1 MAGKEIKTEFILIK
15 KLAINFSSLTA
26 LQISNYVIPLI
37 TFPYLVRVLGPT
49 NFGLANFAFAFLV
62 YFNTVIEFGFNFS
75 STREIAQSKDDRNK
89 INQLFNLTFFSKII
103 LLIPISILYFIL
115 ISLIPFFSQN
125 FLIYTIAYFSIIG
138 NLLLPVWFFQ
148 GIEKMYYITIFNI
161 VFRVIGVV
169 FIFLFVVKEEDL
181 IIYLVITSGV
191 LLLTGV
197 SSVYYILRQK
207 LVDLALPKYES
218 IKQHLREG
226 FNLFSSQYL
235 IMLYTTSNTFIL
247 GLISGSTAVGF
258 FTGADKI
265 RAAVQNVGGIAGQTI
280 FPHISNLFRES
291 KVSTVK
297 FLKKYLIVIGIP
309 AFLFSTFLF
318 LFSEEL
324 ILLILG
330 KQYLNSVQILKWL
343 AFLPFIIF
351 LSNVFGIQ
359 FMLGQGFDSE
369 FRKIIFIGAALNLIL
384 LITLVPLYG
393 AEGTAAS
400 MLCTEIVITL
410 LTFFFFI
417 RNKNEI

>member
-1 MAGKEIKTEFILIK
+1 MIK
-15 KLAINFSSLTA
+15 KLAINFSSLTI

-75 STREIAQSKDDRNK
+75 STREIAQLKDDKNK

-115 ISLIPFFSQN
+115 ISIIPFFSEN
-125 FLIYTIAYFSIIG
+125 YLIYTIAFLSIIG
-138 NLLLPVWFFQ
+138 NLLFPVWFFQ

-161 VFRVIGVV
+161 FFRIIGVV
-169 FIFLFVVKEEDL
+169 FIFLFVIEEKDL
-181 IIYLVITSGV
+181 ITYLLITSGV
-191 LLLTGV
+191 LVLTGAF
-197 SSVYYILRQK
+197 SIYFLLQQK
-207 LVDLALPKYES
+207 LVDLAIPKFAS
-218 IKQHLREG
+218 IKQHLSEG

-247 GLISGSTAVGF
+247 GLISGNTAVGF

-265 RAAVQNVGGIAGQTI
+265 RSAVQNIGGIAGQTI

-291 KVSTVK
+291 KVSTIK

-309 AFLFSTFLF
+309 AFLLSTFLF

-330 KQYLNSVQILKWL
+330 EQYLSSVQILKWL
-343 AFLPFIIF
+343 AYLPFIIF

-369 FRKIIFIGAALNLIL
+369 FRKIIFIGAILNLLL
-384 LITLVPLYG
+384 LINFVPRYG

-400 MLCTEIVITL
+400 MLITEIAITL
-410 LTFFFFI
+410 LTFAFVI
-417 RNKNEI
+417 RHKNEI

>member
-1 MAGKEIKTEFILIK
+1 LAGKEIKTEFILIK

>member
-1 MAGKEIKTEFILIK
+1 MVGKEIKTEFILIK

-62 YFNTVIEFGFNFS
+62 YFNTIIDYGFNFS
-75 STREIAQSKDDRNK
+75 STREIAQSKGDRNK

-103 LLIPISILYFIL
+103 LLIPISILYFFL
-115 ISLIPFFSQN
+115 ISLIPFFNEN
-125 FLIYTIAYFSIIG
+125 FLIYTIVYFSIIG
-138 NLLLPVWFFQ
+138 NLLFPVWFFQ

-161 VFRVIGVV
+161 VFRIIGVA
-169 FIFLFVVKEEDL
+169 FIFLFVVEEEDL
-181 IIYLVITSGV
+181 ILYIIITSGV
-191 LLLTGV
+191 LLLTGI
-197 SSVYYILRQK
+197 SSTYYVLRQK
-207 LVDLALPKYES
+207 IVELILPKYES
-218 IKQHLREG
+218 IKEHLRDG

-235 IMLYTTSNTFIL
+235 IMLYTTSNTFVL
-247 GLISGSTAVGF
+247 GLISGNTAVGF
-258 FTGADKI
+258 FSGADKI
-265 RAAVQNVGGIAGQTI
+265 RSAVQNLGGIAGQTI

-291 KVSTVK
+291 KESTIK

-309 AFLFSTFLF
+309 AFLLSTFLF

-324 ILLILG
+324 ILIILG
-330 KQYLNSVQILKWL
+330 KQYLNSIQILKWL

-384 LITLVPLYG
+384 LITLVPIYG

-400 MLCTEIVITL
+400 MLCTEIIITL
-410 LTFFFFI
+410 LTLIFFI
-417 RNKNEI
+417 RHNNEI

>member
-1 MAGKEIKTEFILIK
+1 MIK
-15 KLAINFSSLTA
+15 KLAINFTSLTA
-26 LQISNYVIPLI
+26 LQISNYIIPLI

-103 LLIPISILYFIL
+103 LIIPISILYFIL
-115 ISLIPFFSQN
+115 ISVIPFFSEN

-161 VFRVIGVV
+161 IFRVIGIA
-169 FIFLFVVKEEDL
+169 FIFLFVVQEEDL

-197 SSVYYILRQK
+197 SSIYYILMQK
-207 LVDLALPKYES
+207 LVDLKFPKYES
-218 IKQHLREG
+218 IKQHLRKG

-247 GLISGSTAVGF
+247 GLISGNTAVGF

-265 RAAVQNVGGIAGQTI
+265 RSAVQNVGGIAGQTI
-280 FPHISNLFRES
+280 FPHISNLFRER
-291 KVSTVK
+291 KVSAIK
-297 FLKKYLIVIGIP
+297 FLNKYLIVIGIP
-309 AFLFSTFLF
+309 AFLLSTSLF

-343 AFLPFIIF
+343 AYLPFIIF

-359 FMLGQGFDSE
+359 YMLGQGFDSE
-369 FRKIIFIGAALNLIL
+369 FRKIISVGAIMNLIL
-384 LITLVPLYG
+384 LIILVPLFG

-400 MLCTEIVITL
+400 MFSTEIIITL
-410 LTFFFFI
+410 LTFIFFI
-417 RNKNEI
+417 RHKNEI

>member
-1 MAGKEIKTEFILIK
+1 MVGKEIKTEFILIK

-62 YFNTVIEFGFNFS
+62 YFNTIIDYGFNFS
-75 STREIAQSKDDRNK
+75 STREIAQSKGDRNK

-103 LLIPISILYFIL
+103 LLIPISILYFFL
-115 ISLIPFFSQN
+115 ISLIPFFNEN
-125 FLIYTIAYFSIIG
+125 FLIYTIVYFSIIG
-138 NLLLPVWFFQ
+138 NLLFPVWFFQ

-161 VFRVIGVV
+161 VFRIIGVA
-169 FIFLFVVKEEDL
+169 FIFLFVVEEEDL
-181 IIYLVITSGV
+181 ILYIIITSGV

-197 SSVYYILRQK
+197 SSTYYVLRQK
-207 LVDLALPKYES
+207 IVELILPKYES
-218 IKQHLREG
+218 IKEHLRDG

-235 IMLYTTSNTFIL
+235 IMLYTTSNTFVL
-247 GLISGSTAVGF
+247 GLISDNTAVGF
-258 FTGADKI
+258 FSGADKI
-265 RAAVQNVGGIAGQTI
+265 RSAVQNLGGIAGQTI

-291 KVSTVK
+291 KESTIK

-309 AFLFSTFLF
+309 AFLLSTFLF

-330 KQYLNSVQILKWL
+330 KQYLNSIQILKWL

-384 LITLVPLYG
+384 LITLVPIYG

-410 LTFFFFI
+410 LTLIFFI
-417 RNKNEI
+417 RHKNEI

>member
-1 MAGKEIKTEFILIK
+1 MVGKEIKTEFILIK

-62 YFNTVIEFGFNFS
+62 YFNTIIDYGFNFS
-75 STREIAQSKDDRNK
+75 STREIAQSKGDRNK

-103 LLIPISILYFIL
+103 LLIPISILYFFL
-115 ISLIPFFSQN
+115 ISLIPFFNEN

-138 NLLLPVWFFQ
+138 NLLFPVWFFQ

-161 VFRVIGVV
+161 VFRIIGVA
-169 FIFLFVVKEEDL
+169 FIFLFVVEEEDL
-181 IIYLVITSGV
+181 ILYIIITSGV

-197 SSVYYILRQK
+197 SSTYYVLRQK
-207 LVDLALPKYES
+207 IVELVLPKYES
-218 IKQHLREG
+218 IKEHLRGG

-235 IMLYTTSNTFIL
+235 IMLYTTSNTFVL
-247 GLISGSTAVGF
+247 GLISGNTAVGF
-258 FTGADKI
+258 FSGADKI
-265 RAAVQNVGGIAGQTI
+265 RSAVQNLGGIAGQTI

-291 KVSTVK
+291 KESTIK

-309 AFLFSTFLF
+309 AFLLSTFLF

-330 KQYLNSVQILKWL
+330 KQYLNSIQILKWL

-369 FRKIIFIGAALNLIL
+369 FRKIIFIGALFNLLL
-384 LITLVPLYG
+384 LIILVPIYG
-393 AEGTAAS
+393 AVGTAVS
-400 MLCTEIVITL
+400 MFITEIVITF
-410 LTFFFFI
+410 LTFIFFI
-417 RNKNEI
+417 LHKNEI

>member
-1 MAGKEIKTEFILIK
+1 MIK

-37 TFPYLVRVLGPT
+37 TFPYLVRVLGPA

-75 STREIAQSKDDRNK
+75 STREIAQLKGDRNK

-103 LLIPISILYFIL
+103 LFIPISILYFIV
-115 ISLIPFFSQN
+115 ISVFQFFSEN

-138 NLLLPVWFFQ
+138 NLLFPVWFFQ

-161 VFRVIGVV
+161 IFRVIGVV

-181 IIYLVITSGV
+181 MIYLVITSGV
-191 LLLTGV
+191 LVLTGA
-197 SSVYYILRQK
+197 SSVYYILSQK
-207 LVDLALPKYES
+207 LIDLALPKYES

-247 GLISGSTAVGF
+247 GVISGNTAVGF
-258 FTGADKI
+258 FSGADKI
-265 RAAVQNVGGIAGQTI
+265 RSAVQNVGGIAGQTI

-297 FLKKYLIVIGIP
+297 FFKKYLIVIGIP
-309 AFLFSTFLF
+309 AFLLSTFLF

-330 KQYLNSVQILKWL
+330 KQYFSSVQILKWL
-343 AFLPFIIF
+343 AYLPFIIF

-359 FMLGQGFDSE
+359 YMLGQGFDSE
-369 FRKIIFIGAALNLIL
+369 FRKIIFRGAILNLIL
-384 LITLVPLYG
+384 LIILIPKYG
-393 AEGTAAS
+393 AEGTAIS
-400 MLCTEIVITL
+400 MLITEIVITL
-410 LTFFFFI
+410 LTIIFFI
-417 RNKNEI
+417 RHKNEI

>member
-1 MAGKEIKTEFILIK
+1 MIK

-26 LQISNYVIPLI
+26 LQISNYVFPLI

-75 STREIAQSKDDRNK
+75 ATREISQSKGDRYR
-89 INQLFNLTFFSKII
+89 INQLFNLTFFSKIT
-103 LLIPISILYFIL
+103 LFIPISILYFIL
-115 ISLIPFFSQN
+115 VSLIPFFNEN

-138 NLLLPVWFFQ
+138 NLLFPVWFFQ
-148 GIEKMYYITIFNI
+148 GIEKMYYITVFNI
-161 VFRVIGVV
+161 IFRVIGVV
-169 FIFLFVVKEEDL
+169 FIFLFVVNEDDL
-181 IIYLVITSGV
+181 IKYLVITSGV
-191 LLLTGV
+191 LLLTGT
-197 SSVYYILRQK
+197 SAVYYIQRQK
-207 LVDLALPKYES
+207 LVDLAVPKYES

-247 GLISGSTAVGF
+247 GLISGNTAVGF

-265 RAAVQNVGGIAGQTI
+265 RTAVQNVGGIAGQTI

-291 KVSTVK
+291 KVSAVK
-297 FLKKYLIVIGIP
+297 FLNKYLVVIGIP
-309 AFLFSTFLF
+309 VFLLSISLF

-330 KQYLNSVQILKWL
+330 EQYLNSVQILKWL
-343 AFLPFIIF
+343 SFLPFIIF
-351 LSNVFGIQ
+351 LSNFFGIQ
-359 FMLGQGFDSE
+359 YLLGQGFDSE
-369 FRKIIFIGAALNLIL
+369 FRRIIFIGAVLNLIL
-384 LITLVPLYG
+384 LIIFVPLYG

-410 LTFFFFI
+410 LTFIFFI
-417 RNKNEI
+417 RNNNEI